1 MLNYLEKF
9 ISSDEEIVEV
19 EKKLFDYANLTE
31 LMDIIKNIFS
41 DLTIKVNKYL
51 KKYIFFKKI

>member
-41 DLTIKVNKYL
+41 DLTIKVNKSL